1 MKKLVPGFLLSV
13 FTCFNLLAQS
23 SITITADDMPNTGD
37 NYLFDIA
44 QPTIQFTPTATGDN
58 YTWDFSYLTA
68 GSQKVDSFLNVLQT
82 PIIYNFV
89 FNNIFDPERAT
100 IATNLAALPTFGNFP
115 TPIALSDEYTYYREE
130 DDVYKAV
137 GFAFTAD
144 YNGTPIPLPIQY
156 NPVDKL
162 YSFPLNSATPALT
175 AQSAYEFQIPNLI
188 TFREK
193 RNRTTTVDGY
203 GTLLLP
209 NKELQVL
216 RLKSVSV
223 LNDSIRLD
231 AQGGFWLPTQPRTEV
246 EYKWMAQGYGE
257 PVLTIK
263 GNQGFNGSFMPNSV
277 RYRHFEPIPASV
289 SQTAAVTVK
298 AYPVPAVNTLVVEAK
313 DIESAILMSLDG
325 KIVAESVANAANSNT
340 IIINLN
346 QNKPA
351 AGLYLLCASTKTG
364 PAVLKIPVE

>member
-1 MKKLVPGFLLSV
+1 MKKIIVTLLLSS
-13 FTCFNLLAQS
+13 TICFSLFSQ
-23 SITITADDMPNTGD
+23 SITLTAADMPNIGD
-37 NYLFDIA
+37 NYLFDEA
-44 QPTIQFTPTATGDN
+44 LPSIQFSPSATGDD
-58 YTWDFSYLTA
+58 YTWDFSDLNSNT
-68 GSQKVDSFLNVLQT
+68 QKTDSFLSVLQT

-115 TPIALSDEYTYYREE
+115 TPIALSVEYTYYREE
-130 DDVYKAV
+130 DDIYKAV

-144 YNGTPIPLPIQY
+144 YNGTAIPLPIQY
-156 NPVDKL
+156 DPIDKL
-162 YSFPLNSATPALT
+162 YSFPLNSTTPALT

-193 RNRTTTVDGY
+193 RNRTTTVDGH

-209 NKELQVL
+209 NRELQVL
-216 RLKSVSV
+216 RVKSVSV

-263 GNQGFNGSFMPNSV
+263 GSQGFNGTFMPNSV

-289 SQTAAVTVK
+289 TTSAAIMVK
-298 AYPVPAVNTLVVEAK
+298 AYPVPATQTLVVEAK
-313 DIESAILMSLDG
+313 DIESVALMSLDG
-325 KIVAESVANAANSNT
+325 KIIAESVANATNTNS

-351 AGLYLLCASTKTG
+351 AGLYLLCTTTKTG
-364 PAVLKIPVE
+364 SAVLKIPIE